1 MLKLHAANGGGR
13 ARVVVNQAGP
23 GGRRAHLADAG
34 PGLHPL
40 PRRAPALAGIVRRD
54 PRVPEFIRR
63 QMPLLTRHP
72 GCAAAADIVALAK
85 SLTE

>member
-1 MLKLHAANGGGR
+1 LD
-13 ARVVVNQAGP
+13 QACTRFLG
-23 GGRRAHLADAG
+23 AG
-34 PGLHPL
+34 VP
-40 PRRAPALAGIVRRD
+40 LAGIVRRD
-54 PRVPEFIRR
+54 PRVPDSIRR